1 VVLKTLPY
9 VKLMRVDHWI
19 KNLFMLPGVAIA
31 FSFNS
36 IPINHNNL
44 FTHLQNIMISFI
56 ALCVASSANYTINEW
71 LDRDLDRIHPFKKH
85 RIAGQYKFSSRTVYI
100 QYAGLVMIVLMSFRF
115 QSVTTNLFLGLLLF
129 MGVLY
134 NVEPIRLKD
143 KPYLDVISESLNNP
157 IRLAIGW
164 YAVVPNTSVPASA
177 FVSFWG
183 VGVFLMS
190 LKRYSEMVIID
201 DLELLGRYRKSF
213 LFWTPEKLLVFS
225 FAGGLIALSFI
236 GILLVRYRV
245 EYVLVLPFLIWIFSE
260 YLKISLKLDPASFA
274 PEKLMKKSRI
284 QILAALVA
292 SAFLLFTFL
301 DIAYL
306 HTIIQ

>member
-1 VVLKTLPY
+1 
-9 VKLMRVDHWI
+9 M
-19 KNLFMLPGVAIA
+19 
-31 FSFNS
+31 
-36 IPINHNNL
+36 
-44 FTHLQNIMISFI
+44 
-56 ALCVASSANYTINEW
+56 
-71 LDRDLDRIHPFKKH
+71 
-85 RIAGQYKFSSRTVYI
+85 
-100 QYAGLVMIVLMSFRF
+100 
-115 QSVTTNLFLGLLLF
+115 TTNLFLGLLLF

-134 NVEPIRLKD
+134 NVKPIRLKD

-225 FAGGLIALSFI
+225 FTGGLIALSFI